1 MSIRRCVYL
10 HCVCLGMFICFWLHH
25 LWQFLRSVKYF
36 LSTQVHS
43 VFYPVLGVGTCDF
56 LSHLCKCCDQRFL
69 LPQFPPPSFQQEKY
83 REIWSPTLSK
93 AQLCM
98 PPRTNAAS
106 QAKMERGVSKQ
117 MMCMPYPHTG
127 GGEQRM
133 RHSTVWPDAFSKSY
147 GAKIFLRTLVY
158 LINVGYG

>member
-43 VFYPVLGVGTCDF
+43 VFHHVLGVGTCDF

-98 PPRTNAAS
+98 PPHTNAAS
-106 QAKMERGVSKQ
+106 QAKWSEEFASKWCACLTHIQEVGNRECVTAQCGQ
-117 MMCMPYPHTG
+117 MLSLKAMVL
-127 GGEQRM
+127 R
-133 RHSTVWPDAFSKSY
+133 SFS
-147 GAKIFLRTLVY
+147 GPWCI
-158 LINVGYG
+158 